1 MATELRKTGISVV
14 GEVPWGTHFC
24 YFYETK
30 QDLLDILVPYFQAG
44 LESKEFC
51 LWIISNS
58 ELITSEEAKEALGQA
73 VADLDRHLA
82 DGRIEI
88 VSHDRWFFK
97 GGIFDRH
104 RVATEFKKKLDEA
117 LARGYAGMRVN
128 GSPAW
133 IQSKDERELR
143 EFEEEVDH
151 LFPNERIIASCTYPL
166 EGSRADFLL
175 DVARRHQFAIARRQG
190 QWDVLETPELQQAK
204 QEIQTLNQQLEKRV
218 LDRTRELAAANEE
231 LKREI
236 AERQQAE
243 DALRQNENRLR
254 LVLETLPVG
263 VAVTNQ
269 AGDIVLVNDASQR
282 IWGGTIA
289 GGRERWEQTRGYWH
303 DSGQRI
309 APESWASVRAL
320 SKGETCLNELIDI
333 ETYDGQRKIIRNSA
347 APVRDSEGLIVGAVI
362 VNEDVTNRVRA
373 EEALNESET
382 KLKQA
387 QHLADIGYWERDLV
401 ADRITWSKETG
412 RILGLESF
420 RGVPNQAQ
428 LLEFI
433 HPDDRR
439 RHQQVFSQAL
449 QGERLFDVEVRFV
462 RPDGD
467 IRFVHVRDEIVRDE
481 SGKPIRMF
489 GAVQDITD
497 RERAEANTRALLQI
511 SEKLHGT
518 LDIDAL
524 LETLIVEAMK
534 LTDASLG
541 WVGLRT
547 DEGVNCHAHISH
559 NWKKVPFEYCWPP
572 GVGWPGWV
580 LSHKVPYQTND
591 AANDHVIVPE
601 IRELF
606 GVKSGIDTPI
616 LDSNGEVIGFFEVN
630 NKKNGALF
638 CETDL
643 HKMIALSRIAALAM
657 QNAISFRN
665 LEQAREELREAEQK
679 YREIFENAGEGIF
692 RSTPEGRYL
701 VANPALALMYGYDSP
716 EELIRNRRD
725 MAREVYIDSARREE
739 FKRLLDEQGAV
750 RGFDHQLVRRDGSTI
765 WISVNARA
773 VRGPQ
778 GEILYY
784 EGTAQDITERNH
796 AEEKVKATTE
806 QLRALSANLQSARE
820 EESKRIAREIH
831 DELGGALT
839 ALRWDLE
846 EVGGVI
852 SEVTDSTQLA
862 ALRKKIEAMTTLTG
876 TTLDTIRRLA
886 SELRPM
892 ALDELGLVE
901 AIEWQALQFQTRTG
915 IAVEY
920 ECAQEKV
927 DLNSEQSTAVF
938 RILQETLTN
947 VLRHAQA
954 TEVTITMKQE
964 SGEFFLAIKDN
975 GRGITENQKSGAH
988 SLGLLG
994 MRERAHLIGA
1004 QIDITGIEGKGTLVA
1019 MRIPISESS
1028 ERRESVNAS

>member
-1 MATELRKTGISVV
+1 MKKPSKVAVRTPVARTENRRDAMRAPRRKSR
-14 GEVPWGTHFC
+14 
-24 YFYETK
+24 K
-30 QDLLDILVPYFQAG
+30 QAG
-44 LESKEFC
+44 PEKPNGPTDATARLRATIEASVDCVITIDAHSTILEFNAAAEQTFGYAREEVIGKPLTET
-51 LWIISNS
+51 IIPPS
-58 ELITSEEAKEALGQA
+58 LREA
-73 VADLDRHLA
+73 HLRGIRA
-82 DGRIEI
+82 
-88 VSHDRWFFK
+88 SLK
-97 GGIFDRH
+97 GGPGKLLGR
-104 RVATEFKKKLDEA
+104 RVE
-117 LARGYAGMRVN
+117 M
-128 GSPAW
+128 PAM
-133 IQSKDERELR
+133 
-143 EFEEEVDH
+143 
-151 LFPNERIIASCTYPL
+151 
-166 EGSRADFLL
+166 RADSSEFP
-175 DVARRHQFAIARRQG
+175 V
-190 QWDVLETPELQQAK
+190 ELT
-204 QEIQTLNQQLEKRV
+204 I
-218 LDRTRELAAANEE
+218 TRINSQNPPLFTAY
-231 LKREI
+231 LRDI
-236 AERQQAE
+236 TERKQAE
-243 DALRQNENRLR
+243 AALR
-254 LVLETLPVG
+254 
-263 VAVTNQ
+263 
-269 AGDIVLVNDASQR
+269 
-282 IWGGTIA
+282 
-289 GGRERWEQTRGYWH
+289 
-303 DSGQRI
+303 
-309 APESWASVRAL
+309 
-320 SKGETCLNELIDI
+320 
-333 ETYDGQRKIIRNSA
+333 
-347 APVRDSEGLIVGAVI
+347 
-362 VNEDVTNRVRA
+362 
-373 EEALNESET
+373 ESET

-387 QHLADIGYWERDLV
+387 QQLANIGYWERDLV
-401 ADRITWSKETG
+401 ADRITWSKETV

-725 MAREVYIDSARREE
+725 IAREVYIDSARREE

-750 RGFDHQLVRRDGSTI
+750 RGFEHQLVRRDGSTI

-839 ALRWDLE
+839 TWKWDLE
-846 EVGGVI
+846 EICDVI
-852 SEVTDSTQLA
+852 SEPLDSSQVA
-862 ALRKKIEAMTTLTG
+862 ALRTKVEAMTKLTE
-876 TTLDTIRRLA
+876 TTLDTVRKLA
-886 SELRPM
+886 SELRPT
-892 ALDELGLVE
+892 ALELGLVE
-901 AIEWQALQFQTRTG
+901 GIEWQILQFESRTG
-915 IAVEY
+915 IEVRLESSV
-920 ECAQEKV
+920 EKV
-927 DLNSEQSTAVF
+927 DLDDGQAIAVF
-938 RILQETLTN
+938 RILQEALTN
-947 VLRHAQA
+947 IQRHAQA
-954 TEVTITMKQE
+954 TKATITVNQV
-964 SGEFFLAIKDN
+964 SGQFLLMIQDN
-975 GRGITENQKSGAH
+975 GRGFTKGQEIDRQ

-994 MRERAHLIGA
+994 MRERVHLVGGEINIESAAGEGTK
-1004 QIDITGIEGKGTLVA
+1004 ITVQVPLVDSG
-1019 MRIPISESS
+1019 RLRPVLQSDS
-1028 ERRESVNAS
+1028 